1 MLTGHAGDLFKHPM
15 HSVLGIGVFNADG
28 KFCSLKGAIITL
40 TYCEGELWK
49 YVEVVS
55 VFGHRVTFELDSTG
69 L

>member
-28 KFCSLKGAIITL
+28 KLCSLKGAIIIL
-40 TYCEGELWK
+40 IYYEGELWK

-55 VFGHRVTFELDSTG
+55 TLGHRVTFELGSTG